1 MRLPQSFI
9 QSLFIRNI
17 RFLTIAGMLVLIGV
31 FPASAG
37 AAASQLVF
45 TPTTLRFGSVLMGQ
59 TETLMVA
66 VTNSGT
72 TNTTISGVAV
82 GSSEFGTSPLTLP
95 LVLAPGQTVDVN
107 VGFMPG
113 TSGWASGTIKFST
126 DKGPAALQVS
136 GTGATNESITPS
148 PSSVSF
154 GSVAIGS
161 SATAPVVLTNTHN
174 WKITLSSLQTIGNE
188 FALSGGPQFPLT
200 LGPGQSVTV
209 NVAFAPQWAGQTGGS
224 VFIAGPGLAI
234 PLTGTGTTAGQ
245 LTANPGSL
253 SFGSAQ
259 DGGTLTLMD
268 SVTNTG
274 ASSVTISQASV
285 SGAGFGISGFSVP
298 LVLNP
303 GASLTYTV
311 LFAPQ
316 SPGAVNGAINIVSDA
331 SDSKLSV
338 ALSGTGIAQGQL
350 ILAPGALNF
359 GNVAVGSNASQ
370 ASSFSASGSSVT
382 ISSANLSNTE
392 FSLSG
397 ISFPVTIAA
406 GQSVPVTLTFAPQ
419 SAGQTNAL
427 LTVTSNAGDN
437 PSETLSGDGV
447 SQQQHSVALTWSDSG
462 SGIAGYNV
470 YRGNVTG
477 GPYARINSELAPST
491 GYSDGTVASGE
502 TYYYVTTSVN
512 LNGAESGY
520 SNEAQE
526 VVPNP

>member
-9 QSLFIRNI
+9 QSLCIRNI
-17 RFLTIAGMLVLIGV
+17 HFLTIAGMILLVGLSSV
-31 FPASAG
+31 SAN
-37 AAASQLVF
+37 AANTQIVF

-66 VTNSGT
+66 VTNNGT

-82 GSSEFGTSPLTLP
+82 GNSEFTTSPINLP
-95 LVLAPGQTVDVN
+95 LVLAAGQTVDVN
-107 VGFMPG
+107 VTFLPG
-113 TSGWASGTIKFST
+113 TTGWAAGAIRFST
-126 DKGPAALQVS
+126 DQGPASLQVS

-148 PSSVSF
+148 PASLSF

-161 SATAPVVLTNTHN
+161 SATAPVVLTNTHR
-174 WKITLSSLQTIGNE
+174 WKITLSSLQTVGNE

-224 VFIAGPGLAI
+224 VFISGPGLAI
-234 PLTGTGTTAGQ
+234 PLMGTGTTPGQ

-253 SFGSAQ
+253 SFGSIQ

-316 SPGAVNGAINIVSDA
+316 SPGAANGAINIVSDA

-338 ALSGTGIAQGQL
+338 ALSGTGMAQGQL

-359 GNVAVGSNASQ
+359 GNVPVGSNASQ

-382 ISSANLSNTE
+382 ISSASLSNSE

-419 SAGQTNAL
+419 SAGQTSAL
-427 LTVTSNAGDN
+427 LAVTSNAGDN
-437 PSETLSGDGV
+437 PTETLSGDGV
-447 SQQQHSVALTWSDSG
+447 AQQQHSDSLTWTDSG

-491 GYSDGTVASGE
+491 GYSDDSVASGQ
-502 TYYYVTTSVN
+502 TYYYVTTAVN
-512 LNGAESGY
+512 LNGGESGY
-520 SNEAQE
+520 SNEAEE
-526 VVPNP
+526 VIPNP